1 MYVVPELC
9 FVCFFSSYC
18 VWMYLL
24 GPDGGLATLASP
36 GHHRLCKK
44 RVNKKKLQKKKKK
57 KIIINYKNYIWMH
70 QLINKENG

>member
-1 MYVVPELC
+1 
-9 FVCFFSSYC
+9 
-18 VWMYLL
+18 MYLL

-57 KIIINYKNYIWMH
+57 KKKKEKSGYTRNSYHLFYYFIMVNYYLDIYSVFYITTSTF
-70 QLINKENG
+70 